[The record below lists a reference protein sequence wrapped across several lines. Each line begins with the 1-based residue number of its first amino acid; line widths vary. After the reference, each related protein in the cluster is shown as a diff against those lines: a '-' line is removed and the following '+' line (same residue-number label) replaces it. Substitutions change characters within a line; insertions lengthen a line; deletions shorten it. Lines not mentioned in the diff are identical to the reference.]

1 MIEPSVAARPE
12 RTNAETEVSDELM
25 GVILAAGK
33 GTRMRP
39 FSEHWPKP
47 ILPVL
52 DKPLMAYQLE
62 MMAAL
67 GIRRVVVVIGHLGH
81 EVVRALGDGSR
92 YGVTI
97 DYVEQEEMLGIA
109 HAVSRLE
116 AHVDRPF
123 FLFLGD
129 IFFVTENLD
138 AMVERFRQGRLGGVL
153 ACKREPNLEAIKRNF
168 VVLTG
173 DDGAVQRVI
182 EKPRHPR
189 TDLKGC
195 GIYLFDLSFFD
206 AVRRTPRTAMR
217 NEYEI
222 TDSIQIFLDDG
233 YRVEAAEVVVADM
246 NVSYPADLLQLNLQ
260 LLAQSGQSGFRGQ
273 DVAVGRGSELE
284 RCVVMDGARI
294 GDGCRLSDC
303 LLFPGAQ
310 VAAGRVRQRAIFT
323 ADAEIRCGGEE

>member
-1 MIEPSVAARPE
+1 M
-12 RTNAETEVSDELM
+12 M

-52 DKPLMAYQLE
+52 GKPLMAYQLE
-62 MMAAL
+62 MMAGL
-67 GIRRVVVVIGHLGH
+67 GIRDVVVVIGHLGH
-81 EVVRALGDGSR
+81 EVVRALGDGR
-92 YGVTI
+92 QWGVEI
-97 DYVEQEEMLGIA
+97 RYVEQEEMLGIA

-116 AHVDRPF
+116 PHVDRPF

-129 IFFVTENLD
+129 IYFDTENL
-138 AMVERFRQGRLGGVL
+138 ASMVKRFGDGRGIGGVL
-153 ACKREPNLEAIKRNF
+153 ACKREHNLEAIKRNF
-168 VVLTG
+168 VVLVG
-173 DDGAVQRVI
+173 DDGLVHRVI

-195 GIYLFDLSFFD
+195 GIYLFDLAFFD

-233 YRVEAAEVVVADM
+233 YKVEAAEVVKADM
-246 NVSYPADLLQLNLQ
+246 NVSYPADLLELNL
-260 LLAQSGQSGFRGQ
+260 LLLGKSGKAEFRAG
-273 DVAVGRGSELE
+273 DVKVGKGSSLE
-284 RCVVMDGARI
+284 RCVAMAGAEI
-294 GDGCRLSDC
+294 ADGCQLQEC
-303 LLFPGAQ
+303 LLFPGAR
-310 VAAGRVRQRAIFT
+310 VPAGRVRRRTIFT
-323 ADAEIRCGGEE
+323 ADAEIRCGGEEA

>member
-1 MIEPSVAARPE
+1 MSAGGDSGEF
-12 RTNAETEVSDELM
+12 M
-25 GVILAAGK
+25 GVVLAAGK

-52 DKPLMAYQLE
+52 GKPLVSYQLE
-62 MMAAL
+62 MMAGL

-92 YGVTI
+92 WGVQI
-97 DYVEQEEMLGIA
+97 SYVEQEETLGIA

-129 IFFVTENLD
+129 IFFATENV
-138 AMVERFRQGRLGGVL
+138 ASMVERFRTAELGGVL
-153 ACKREPNLEAIKRNF
+153 ACKREPDRELIKRNF
-168 VVLTG
+168 VVLT
-173 DDGAVQRVI
+173 DERNVVQRVI

-233 YRVEAAEVVVADM
+233 YPVEAAEVVMDDM
-246 NVSYPADLLQLNLQ
+246 NVSYPADLLDLNLR
-260 LLAQSGQSGFRGQ
+260 LLAQAGHPSGNYIGD
-273 DVAVGRGSELE
+273 DVQTAGDSTLQN
-284 RCVVMDGARI
+284 CIAMQGARI
-294 GDGCRLSDC
+294 GKDVHLTDC
-303 LLFPGAQ
+303 LLFPGAH
-310 VAAGRVRQRAIFT
+310 VPDGKVRARSIFT
-323 ADAEIRCGGEE
+323 PDDEIRCSPGS

>member
-1 MIEPSVAARPE
+1 VAE
-12 RTNAETEVSDELM
+12 ELM

-52 DKPLMAYQLE
+52 NKPLMAYQLE
-62 MMAAL
+62 MMAGM
-67 GIRRVVVVIGHLGH
+67 GITKVVIVIGHLGH
-81 EVVRALGDGSR
+81 EVVRTLGDGAD
-92 YGVTI
+92 YGVSI
-97 DYVEQEEMLGIA
+97 QYVEQEEMLGIA

-116 AHVDRPF
+116 AHVDRSF

-138 AMVERFRQGRLGGVL
+138 EMLTRFQKGKLGGVL
-153 ACKREPNLEAIKRNF
+153 AVKHEPDLEAMKRNF
-168 VVLTG
+168 AVIAG
-173 DDGAVQRVI
+173 DDGVVSRVV

-195 GIYLFDLSFFD
+195 GIYLFDQSFFD
-206 AVRRTPRTAMR
+206 AVRRTPRTALR

-233 YRVEAAEVVVADM
+233 YKVEAAKVVKADM
-246 NVSYPADLLQLNLQ
+246 NVSYPKDLLELNL
-260 LLAQSGQSGFRGQ
+260 LLLEQSGSSESIGTGVTRG
-273 DVAVGRGSELE
+273 DNVSIKRS
-284 RCVVMDGARI
+284 VVMDGADI
-294 GDGCRLSDC
+294 GAGAQLEEC
-303 LLFPGAQ
+303 LLFPGAK
-310 VAAGRVRQRAIFT
+310 VPAGRVRRRTIFT
-323 ADAEIRCGGEE
+323 ADSEIRCEPEA

>member
-1 MIEPSVAARPE
+1 
-12 RTNAETEVSDELM
+12 M

-52 DKPLMAYQLE
+52 NKPLMAYQLE
-62 MMAAL
+62 MMAGM
-67 GIRRVVVVIGHLGH
+67 GIKKVVVVIGHLGH
-81 EVVRALGDGSR
+81 EVVRALGDGSE
-92 YGVTI
+92 YGVSI
-97 DYVEQEEMLGIA
+97 QYVEQEEMLGIA

-138 AMVERFRQGRLGGVL
+138 EMVTRFRNGKLGGVL
-153 ACKREPNLEAIKRNF
+153 AVKHEPDLEAMKRNF
-168 VVLTG
+168 AVIAGEDCVVS
-173 DDGAVQRVI
+173 RVV

-195 GIYLFDLSFFD
+195 GIYLFDQSFFD
-206 AVRRTPRTAMR
+206 AVRRTPRTALR

-222 TDSIQIFLDDG
+222 TDSIQIFIDDG
-233 YRVEAAEVVVADM
+233 YKVEAAKVVKADM
-246 NVSYPADLLQLNLQ
+246 NVSYPKDLLELNL
-260 LLAQSGQSGFRGQ
+260 LLLKQTGANVLVGEGVEQGA
-273 DVAVGRGSELE
+273 DVDLKHS
-284 RCVVMDGARI
+284 VVMAGAKI
-294 GDGCRLSDC
+294 GAGTC
-303 LLFPGAQ
+303 LEECLVFPGAT
-310 VAAGRVRQRAIFT
+310 VSRGRARRRTIFT
-323 ADAEIRCGGEE
+323 ADSEIRCEPEA

>member
-1 MIEPSVAARPE
+1 
-12 RTNAETEVSDELM
+12 M

-47 ILPVL
+47 VLPVL
-52 DKPLMAYQLE
+52 GKPLMAYQLE
-62 MMAAL
+62 MMAAM
-67 GIRRVVVVIGHLGH
+67 GIRKVVVVIGHLGH

-92 YGVTI
+92 WGVSI
-97 DYVEQEEMLGIA
+97 QYVEQEEMLGIA

-116 AHVDRPF
+116 NHVDRPF

-129 IFFVTENLD
+129 IFFVTENLRHMLD
-138 AMVERFRQGRLGGVL
+138 RFRAGNLGGVL

-168 VVLTG
+168 VVHT
-173 DDGAVQRVI
+173 DGAGVVHRVV
-182 EKPRHPR
+182 EKPRFPR

-195 GIYLFDLSFFD
+195 GIYLFDQSFFD

-233 YRVEAAEVVVADM
+233 YKVEAAEVVKADM
-246 NVSYPADLLQLNLQ
+246 NVSYPADLLDLNL
-260 LLAQSGQSGFRGQ
+260 LLLQQSGNADWLAP
-273 DVAVGRGSELE
+273 DVKLGKGSALA
-284 RCVVMDGARI
+284 RSVAMAGAEV
-294 GDGCRLSDC
+294 GDGCALTEC
-303 LLFPGAQ
+303 LLFPGAK
-310 VAAGRVRQRAIFT
+310 VPAGRVRRRSIFT
-323 ADAEIRCGGEE
+323 ADAEIRCAPDDA

>member
-1 MIEPSVAARPE
+1 
-12 RTNAETEVSDELM
+12 M

-52 DKPLMAYQLE
+52 GKPLMAYQLE
-62 MMAAL
+62 MMAAM

-81 EVVRALGDGSR
+81 EVVRALGDGSA
-92 YGVTI
+92 YGVEI
-97 DYVEQEEMLGIA
+97 RYVEQEETLGIA

-116 AHVDRPF
+116 PHVDRPF

-129 IFFVTENLD
+129 IYFATEDLPS
-138 AMVERFRQGRLGGVL
+138 MVRRFCDGRGIGGVL
-153 ACKREPNLEAIKRNF
+153 ACKREPNLDAIKRNF

-173 DDGAVQRVI
+173 PDGFVTRVI

-233 YRVEAAEVVVADM
+233 YKVEAAEVVRADM
-246 NVSYPADLLQLNLQ
+246 NVSYPQDLLELNL
-260 LLAQSGQSGFRGQ
+260 LLMQQAGADNF
-273 DVAVGRGSELE
+273 VAASVWQGRGAKLQ
-284 RCVVMDGARI
+284 RCVAMADAHVGA
-294 GDGCRLSDC
+294 GAELTEC
-303 LLFPGAQ
+303 LLFPGAR
-310 VAAGRVRQRAIFT
+310 VADGKVRSRTIFT
-323 ADAEIRCGGEE
+323 ADAEIRCGPGEG

>member
-1 MIEPSVAARPE
+1 MPPDTRNPA
-12 RTNAETEVSDELM
+12 SDVTDDLM

-52 DKPLMAYQLE
+52 GKPLMAYQLE
-62 MMAAL
+62 MMAAM
-67 GIRRVVVVIGHLGH
+67 GIEKVVVVVGHLGH

-92 YGVTI
+92 WGVSI
-97 DYVEQEEMLGIA
+97 QYVEQEEMLGIA
-109 HAVSRLE
+109 HAVGRLE

-138 AMVERFRQGRLGGVL
+138 EMLRRFRDERLGGVL
-153 ACKREPNLEAIKRNF
+153 ACKREPDLEAMKRNF
-168 VVLTG
+168 AVMAG
-173 DDGAVQRVI
+173 DDGLVTRVV
-182 EKPRHPR
+182 EKPRFPR

-195 GIYLFDLSFFD
+195 GIYLFDQSFFD
-206 AVRRTPRTAMR
+206 AVRRTPRTALR

-233 YRVEAAEVVVADM
+233 YPVAAAEVVKADM
-246 NVSYPADLLQLNLQ
+246 NVSYPKDLLDLNL
-260 LLAQSGQSGFRGQ
+260 LLLQRDGLTEWVEDGVDRASDATLTHS
-273 DVAVGRGSELE
+273 
-284 RCVVMDGARI
+284 VVMQGSTIGA
-294 GDGCRLSDC
+294 GAALEEC
-303 LLFPGAQ
+303 LCFPGAS
-310 VAAGRVRQRAIFT
+310 VPAGRARRRTIFT
-323 ADAEIRCGGEE
+323 ADSEIRCEPEA

>member
-1 MIEPSVAARPE
+1 
-12 RTNAETEVSDELM
+12 M

-52 DKPLMAYQLE
+52 GKPLMAYQLE
-62 MMAAL
+62 MMAAM

-81 EVVRALGDGSR
+81 EVVRALGDGSA
-92 YGVTI
+92 YGVQI
-97 DYVEQEEMLGIA
+97 KYVEQEEMLGIA

-116 AHVDRPF
+116 PHVDRPF

-129 IFFVTENLD
+129 IYFATENLPS
-138 AMVERFRQGRLGGVL
+138 MVERFCDGRGLGGVL

-173 DDGAVQRVI
+173 PDGLVTRVI

-233 YRVEAAEVVVADM
+233 YKVEAAEVVKADM
-246 NVSYPADLLQLNLQ
+246 NVSYPQDLLELNL
-260 LLAQSGQSGFRGQ
+260 LLLQQSGARNYLAPG
-273 DVAVGRGSELE
+273 VVVGRGADLQ
-284 RCVVMDGARI
+284 RCVVMGDAQVGA
-294 GDGCRLSDC
+294 GAQLTEC
-303 LLFPGAQ
+303 LLFPGAR
-310 VAAGRVRQRAIFT
+310 VAEGLVRKRSIFT
-323 ADAEIRCGGEE
+323 PDAEIRCTPGEA

>member
-1 MIEPSVAARPE
+1 V
-12 RTNAETEVSDELM
+12 TDELM

-39 FSEHWPKP
+39 FSERWPKP
-47 ILPVL
+47 VLPVL
-52 DKPLMAYQLE
+52 GKPLMAYQLE
-62 MMAAL
+62 MMAGL

-81 EVVRALGDGSR
+81 EVVRALGDGKQF
-92 YGVTI
+92 GVTI
-97 DYVEQEEMLGIA
+97 QYVEQEEMLGIA

-129 IFFVTENLD
+129 IFFVTENLA
-138 AMVERFRQGRLGGVL
+138 AMRDRFVDGGLGGVL

-168 VVLTG
+168 VVLTDERG
-173 DDGAVQRVI
+173 VVHRVI

-195 GIYLFDLSFFD
+195 GIYLFDQAFFD

-233 YRVEAAEVVVADM
+233 YKVEAAEVVRADM
-246 NVSYPADLLQLNLQ
+246 NVSYPHDLLDLNL
-260 LLAQSGQSGFRGQ
+260 LLLQQSGKPEWRAP
-273 DVAVGRGSELE
+273 DVRVARGSTLTQCVAMAGATVGEGCELHE
-284 RCVVMDGARI
+284 
-294 GDGCRLSDC
+294 C
-303 LLFPGAQ
+303 LLFPGAA
-310 VAAGRVRQRAIFT
+310 VPAGRVRRRSIFT
-323 ADAEIRCGGEE
+323 ADAEIRCAPEDG